1 MLKFVDVSRLLI
13 IFYLAFDSN
22 RSQKN
27 DHGLRRTYSEILV
40 PAAEASKIIEELN
53 QNTKSS
59 EVEIVECECCGM
71 SEDCTPTYIGKIK
84 EFFCGKWVCG
94 ICSEAVKER
103 MRREPSIDIT
113 EALDSHMALCKN
125 FNRTVRINPNLSLAT
140 TMRAVAKRILQERSS
155 KDLSANPKIARTVSC
170 SPRLD
175 C

>member
-1 MLKFVDVSRLLI
+1 MLKFVDFSRLLI

-27 DHGLRRTYSEILV
+27 DQVLRRAYSEIPI
-40 PAAEASKIIEELN
+40 PAAEASKIIEELT
-53 QNTKSS
+53 QNMKSS

-84 EFFCGKWVCG
+84 ELFCGKWVCG

-113 EALDSHMALCKN
+113 EALGSHMALCKN

-140 TMRAVAKRILQERSS
+140 TMRDVAKKILQERSS
-155 KDLSANPKIARTVSC
+155 KGLSANPKIARTVSC